1 MQLGQQPTRFLIF
14 LKVKQYSP
22 RTQPEIKS
30 HLLNPSHA
38 NISLGNCTVRTSPCC
53 CLHACAPLQGLIP
66 WFLGSKSKSTSALK
80 GYKNMAG
87 GYRSSH
93 AKPWS
98 FCAGC
103 GFTTIGGGS
112 ALLADAV
119 AAISAVGN
127 GKRVVFSV
135 SLALCL
141 ARSSNQLVQILKAEW
156 NTRIVSMS
164 LESLVSF
171 DVCGIHVS
179 SRSASALRL
188 VNLRI
193 LFFPW
198 DHFRRLDP
206 CKLSLAN
213 GRPIPA
219 SERYHYIDIL

>member
-1 MQLGQQPTRFLIF
+1 MLSAEPPMQLGQQPTRFLIF

-80 GYKNMAG
+80 GYKNDIKNIAG

-141 ARSSNQLVQILKAEW
+141 ARSSNQLVQIQ
-156 NTRIVSMS
+156 
-164 LESLVSF
+164 
-171 DVCGIHVS
+171 C
-179 SRSASALRL
+179 
-188 VNLRI
+188 
-193 LFFPW
+193 
-198 DHFRRLDP
+198 
-206 CKLSLAN
+206 
-213 GRPIPA
+213 
-219 SERYHYIDIL
+219 